1 MDGAFQWV
9 TVGTFEHSK
18 LHIDTDLVIITITI
32 IITRLARRVV
42 TSPGEKTP
50 HIPLLRNSH
59 ASRARTGWDCWV
71 VTSTGE

>member
-18 LHIDTDLVIITITI
+18 LHIDTDLVIITI

-42 TSPGEKTP
+42 TSPGEK
-50 HIPLLRNSH
+50 NYSH
-59 ASRARTGWDCWV
+59 SIILDFARSYHYNFPT
-71 VTSTGE
+71 